1 MEETEMMKQTRGFT
15 LIELI
20 VVILIL
26 GILAAVA
33 APKFANLT
41 GSARAAALDGLRA
54 SVMSASTLAHA
65 LQLASGAASNASVTI
80 EGATV
85 TMTNSY
91 PQAAAGGIDSAV
103 RFDANAFTASGSNPM
118 NFLVTNATNTAQCV
132 FTYTAAT
139 STQPATI
146 SAIANRAGC

>member
-1 MEETEMMKQTRGFT
+1 MNKQTRGFT

-54 SVMSASTLAHA
+54 AVISAATLSNA
-65 LQLASGAASNASVTI
+65 LQVAQGAASNTPVTI
-80 EGATV
+80 EGSSVA
-85 TMTNSY
+85 MTNAY
-91 PQAAAGGIDSAV
+91 PNAAAGGIDLAV
-103 RFDANAFTASGSNPM
+103 RFDLATFTASGSSPM
-118 NFLVTNATNTAQCV
+118 IFYVTN
-132 FTYTAAT
+132 
-139 STQPATI
+139 
-146 SAIANRAGC
+146 

>member
-1 MEETEMMKQTRGFT
+1 MNKQTRGFT

-54 SVMSASTLAHA
+54 AVISAATLSNA
-65 LQLASGAASNASVTI
+65 LQVAAGQASNTAVTI

-85 TMTNSY
+85 AMTNAY
-91 PQAAAGGIDSAV
+91 PNAAAGGIDNAV
-103 RFDANAFTASGSNPM
+103 RFDAATFTASGATPM
-118 NFLVTNATNTAQCV
+118 IFYVTNATDTTKCR

-139 STQPATI
+139 TTGPASIGTVVD
-146 SAIANRAGC
+146 RTGC

>member
-1 MEETEMMKQTRGFT
+1 MNKHARGFT

-41 GSARAAALDGLRA
+41 GAARAAALDGLRA
-54 SVMSASTLAHA
+54 AVISSATLANA
-65 LQLASGAASNASVTI
+65 LQVAQGQASNTSVTI
-80 EGATV
+80 EGTVV
-85 TMTNSY
+85 TMSNAY
-91 PQAAAGGIDSAV
+91 PTADNAGIGSALRYDTATFSTAGALAFFVTAAAD
-103 RFDANAFTASGSNPM
+103 T
-118 NFLVTNATNTAQCV
+118 TNCR

-139 STQPATI
+139 TTLPAATGTI
-146 SAIANRAGC
+146 TDRTKC

>member
-1 MEETEMMKQTRGFT
+1 MNKQTRGFT

-41 GSARAAALDGLRA
+41 GAARAAALDGLRA
-54 SVMSASTLAHA
+54 SVVSAATLANA
-65 LQLASGAASNASVTI
+65 LQVAQGLASNASVTI
-80 EGATV
+80 EGTV
-85 TMTNSY
+85 VPMTNAY
-91 PQAAAGGIDSAV
+91 PSNTDIDKAV
-103 RFDANAFTASGSNPM
+103 RFDAATFSTTGSM
-118 NFLVTNATNTAQCV
+118 VFYVTNASDIFNCR

-139 STQPATI
+139 TALPATAG
-146 SAIANRAGC
+146 AIIDRTKC

>member
-1 MEETEMMKQTRGFT
+1 MMKQTRGFT

-54 SVMSASTLAHA
+54 AVTSASTLAHA
-65 LQLASGAASNASVTI
+65 LQLATGVASNVSVTI
-80 EGATV
+80 EGSPV
-85 TMTNSY
+85 TMANAY
-91 PQAAAGGIDSAV
+91 PQAVAGGIDAAV
-103 RFDANAFTASGSNPM
+103 RFDATTFTASGSNPM

-139 STQPATI
+139 TTQPASI